1 MQLNVWRSCIALGLL
16 IAAGGCSVS
25 PGTHTK
31 PFDITVSL
39 DSATAKS
46 NSVEVDLVGVNENE
60 LKRWDSIAVD
70 DYWQPD
76 NPLRRTED
84 KFVMKFDDAST
95 TKTLAV
101 DDPHWT
107 SWQGQTAMY
116 LVAIGY
122 IPGVT
127 GAGAGEADPRRQ
139 IVTIDAYRWRHNNA
153 KELKFEVDSSGIRCI
168 TQPDPVEK

>member
-1 MQLNVWRSCIALGLL
+1 MHFPCCRFCLGLAL
-16 IAAGGCSVS
+16 LLAATGCSVA
-25 PGTHTK
+25 PGTQTK
-31 PFDITVSL
+31 PFAVTVTL
-39 DSATAKS
+39 DDAIAKT
-46 NSVEVDLVGVNENE
+46 NSVEVDLIGVNENE
-60 LKRWDSIAVD
+60 LKRWDSVAVD

-76 NPLRRTED
+76 NPLRRSEG

-95 TKTLAV
+95 SKTLAV

-107 SWQGQTAMY
+107 TWQSDTAMY

-127 GAGAGEADPRRQ
+127 GSGEGEADPRRQ
-139 IVTIDAYRWRHNNA
+139 IVTIDAYRWRHNKA
-153 KELKFEVDSSGIRCI
+153 KELKFEADSSGIRCI